1 MENKD
6 KCKIVQD
13 LLPNYI
19 DKLTSEE
26 TNSFVKKHLEECNEC
41 HEIIENMKKYFEKE
55 KKEINKKT
63 IKYAKKYKRKVKHLW
78 FIILLFILLF
88 ISIIA
93 IFRYNIL
100 WLYYEKKYEIKH
112 NNRYLVEEA
121 LSYDK
126 ENKLVEENSVHVNDF
141 KVVLSDLEY
150 TENKLNFNLKFLHS
164 KPLNHAG
171 YILRVF
177 NEDYCLGDRFNDQ
190 ISLDSATEWLI
201 SMDKFYEEN
210 FHFDDVEKNVEKRMI
225 GFDQN
230 DYMLLKGNITKYGEI
245 LEDGSLIH
253 KISLEIPEEFVI
265 DDVLNIDLFD
275 INYQNIGN
283 PEFYQV
289 KAPLSEIK
297 YTIDFTTP
305 DTPQNN

>member
-26 TNSFVKKHLEECNEC
+26 TNSFVKKHLDECNEC
-41 HEIIENMKKYFEKE
+41 HEIIENMKKDFEKE
-55 KKEINKKT
+55 RNELNKKT

-88 ISIIA
+88 ISLIA
-93 IFRYNIL
+93 IFRNNIL

-112 NNRYLVEEA
+112 NNRHLIEET

-126 ENKLVEENSVHVNDF
+126 ENKLVEENSIHVNDF

-150 TENKLNFNLKFLHS
+150 TDNKLNFNLKFSHS
-164 KPLNHAG
+164 KPLNHTG

-177 NEDYCLGDRFNDQ
+177 NEDYCLGDRFNGQ

-305 DTPQNN
+305 DTSQNN

>member
-1 MENKD
+1 MLFVL
-6 KCKIVQD
+6 IYF
-13 LLPNYI
+13 LFF
-19 DKLTSEE
+19 SEE
-26 TNSFVKKHLEECNEC
+26 WKE
-41 HEIIENMKKYFEKE
+41 HEISNYLEVRDTQQVPTEDAPLMAFVAGVGIVDKGERYDRSFLVKDD
-55 KKEINKKT
+55 
-63 IKYAKKYKRKVKHLW
+63 AKKYKRKVKHLW

-177 NEDYCLGDRFNDQ
+177 NEDYCLGDRFNGQ

>member
-1 MENKD
+1 M
-6 KCKIVQD
+6 
-13 LLPNYI
+13 
-19 DKLTSEE
+19 
-26 TNSFVKKHLEECNEC
+26 
-41 HEIIENMKKYFEKE
+41 
-55 KKEINKKT
+55 
-63 IKYAKKYKRKVKHLW
+63 
-78 FIILLFILLF
+78 LFILLF
-88 ISIIA
+88 ISLIA
-93 IFRYNIL
+93 IFRNNIL

-112 NNRYLVEEA
+112 NNRHLIEET

-126 ENKLVEENSVHVNDF
+126 ENKLVEENSIHVNDF

-150 TENKLNFNLKFLHS
+150 TDNKLNFNLKFSHS
-164 KPLNHAG
+164 KPLNHTG

-177 NEDYCLGDRFNDQ
+177 NEDYCLGDRFNGQ

-283 PEFYQV
+283 KEFYQL

-305 DTPQNN
+305 DKTPNN